1 MDPINR
7 LDQIMRVIGQQMSE
21 RAARLEAGGKPLPAA
36 APTRLARRPALT
48 ALKSKVQE
56 RLKALDPDDPRHP
69 EKARRIFLESVLA
82 WQFGNELMLEPGF
95 AEIVSGVQEALRAH
109 SQADARLGELLRD
122 LITTPRRT
130 APTPRNPPG

>member
-21 RAARLEAGGKPLPAA
+21 RAARLEAGGKPLPVA
-36 APTRLARRPALT
+36 APTRPRRRPALT
-48 ALKSKVQE
+48 VLKSKVQE
-56 RLKALDPDDPRHP
+56 RLKALDPNDPRQP

-82 WQFGNELMLEPGF
+82 WQFGNDLMVDRGF

-109 SQADARLGELLRD
+109 PDVDARLGQLLRD
-122 LITTPRRT
+122 LTTPDRT
-130 APTPRNPPG
+130 APTPRTPPG

>member
-21 RAARLEAGGKPLPAA
+21 RAARLEAGGKPLPAGT
-36 APTRLARRPALT
+36 PLRLTRRPALT

-56 RLKALDPDDPRHP
+56 RLKALDPHDPRRP

-82 WQFGNELMLEPGF
+82 WQFGTDLMLDRGF
-95 AEIVSGVQEALRAH
+95 AEIVSGVQEALRADP
-109 SQADARLGELLRD
+109 QVDARLGELLRD
-122 LITTPRRT
+122 LS
-130 APTPRNPPG
+130 

>member
-21 RAARLEAGGKPLPAA
+21 RAARLESGGKPLPTG
-36 APTRLARRPALT
+36 APPRLTRRPALT

-56 RLKALDPDDPRHP
+56 RLKALDPHDPHRP

-82 WQFGNELMLEPGF
+82 WQFGNELMLDRGF
-95 AEIVSGVQEALRAH
+95 AEIVSGVQEALRADP
-109 SQADARLGELLRD
+109 QVDARLGQLLRD
-122 LITTPRRT
+122 LS
-130 APTPRNPPG
+130 